1 MTQGSGN
8 RGRIFAR
15 RNAVQALYQWLLT
28 GDDPAGIRQEFIAER
43 DMKGTDFDYF
53 ERLVG
58 EVPRQY
64 QVLLAQLEPLLDR
77 PWQQVTP
84 VERAVLLLG
93 CYELLFCIEIPR
105 RVVINEA
112 VELVKTFGT
121 EEGYRYINALLD
133 KVSRKA
139 RAIEYAADGKSG

>member
-8 RGRIFAR
+8 RGRMFAR

-28 GDDPAGIRQEFIAER
+28 GDDPFGIQQEFVGER
-43 DMKGTDFDYF
+43 DMNKTDLEYF
-53 ERLVG
+53 ARLVCD
-58 EVPRQY
+58 VPRRY
-64 QVLLAQLEPLLDR
+64 DAILEQLEPLLDR

-93 CYELLFCIEIPR
+93 TYELMYCIEVPR

-121 EEGYRYINALLD
+121 EEGYRYVNALLD
-133 KVSRKA
+133 RVSRMA
-139 RAIEYAADGKSG
+139 RAVEYGAERSG

>member
-1 MTQGSGN
+1 MQGSGN

-28 GDDPAGIRQEFIAER
+28 GDDPAGIQQEFVAER
-43 DMKGTDFDYF
+43 DLKKTDLDYF
-53 ERLVG
+53 ERLVCD
-58 EVPRQY
+58 VPRRY
-64 QVLLAQLEPLLDR
+64 DALLEQLEPLLDR
-77 PWQQVTP
+77 PWRQVTP

-93 CYELLFCIEIPR
+93 TYELMYCIEVPR

-121 EEGYRYINALLD
+121 EEGYRYVNALLD
-133 KVSRKA
+133 RVSQLA
-139 RAIEYAADGKSG
+139 RAVEYAAERSG

>member
-28 GDDPAGIRQEFIAER
+28 GDDPAGIQQEFVAER
-43 DMKGTDFDYF
+43 DLKKTDLEYF
-53 ERLVG
+53 GRLVCD
-58 EVPRQY
+58 VPRRY
-64 QVLLAQLEPLLDR
+64 DALLEQIEPLLDR

-93 CYELLFCIEIPR
+93 TYELMYCIEVPR

-121 EEGYRYINALLD
+121 EEGYRYVNALLD
-133 KVSRKA
+133 RVSRMA
-139 RAIEYAADGKSG
+139 RAVEYGAERSG